1 MEGLMQHH
9 PLLISSI
16 LTHAARHHGAA
27 EIVSRGDDGTLRR
40 LTYTAAERRARRL
53 ARVLQRLGVRPG
65 DRLATLAMN
74 SDRHFE
80 LYYAISGSGA
90 ICNTVNPRL
99 ALDDIAYIITHA
111 EDTILFAD
119 PGFAP
124 LVEQLAPH
132 IAGCVRTVVVLGTEA
147 EMRDMHL
154 VPGIKLLC
162 YETLMAEADEDYA
175 WPLFAETTASSLCYT
190 SGTTGRPKGVLY
202 SHRAMVLH
210 AMLQNFADTTSL
222 RATDRVL
229 MLVPM
234 FHANAWCM
242 PYAAPMAGASLVLP
256 GRHLDPATIVAL
268 ANDERCSISF
278 GVPTLWLNLLA
289 HLDATGEQLETLN
302 RILCGGVAVPKV
314 MMARYE
320 AMGIPI
326 IHAWGMTE
334 TGPLCTLNA
343 AKPATAAL
351 EGEEGLDLRLRQ
363 GRVVFGM
370 DVRATRDDGGEAPRD
385 GRTPG
390 ALSVRGHWVASGYF
404 RQPET
409 SVGPTGWFPT
419 GDVGVFDAH
428 GYVLLTDRTKDLI
441 KSGGEWISS
450 IELENLAMGHPD
462 IQQAAAI
469 AARHPQWSERPVV
482 IVTPRAGHTVDPDA
496 VRDWYRARV
505 PSWWVP
511 DRIVVVDE
519 LPHGATGKV
528 QKTVLRERYGNVL
541 AESASETG
549 TARN

>member
-1 MEGLMQHH
+1 MQGLMQNH

-16 LTHAARHHGAA
+16 LTHAARHHGTA
-27 EIVSRGDDGTLRR
+27 EIVTRADDGTLRR
-40 LTYTAAERRARRL
+40 TTYAAAERRARRL
-53 ARVLQRLGVRPG
+53 ARVLQGLGVRQG
-65 DRLATLAMN
+65 ERLATLAMN

-90 ICNTVNPRL
+90 VCNTVNPRL
-99 ALDDIAYIITHA
+99 AADDIAYIITHA

-132 IAGCVRTVVVLGTEA
+132 ISSCVHTVVVLGTEA
-147 EMRDMHL
+147 EMPDLHL
-154 VPGIKLLC
+154 VPGMKLLC

-175 WPLFAETTASSLCYT
+175 WPQFAETTASSLCYT

-222 RATDRVL
+222 RAIDRVL

-242 PYAAPMAGASLVLP
+242 PYAAPMAGAGLVLP
-256 GRHLDPATIVAL
+256 GRHLDPATIIAL
-268 ANDERCSISF
+268 ANGERCTISF

-289 HLDATGEQLETLN
+289 HLDQTGERIETLN
-302 RILCGGVAVPKV
+302 RILCGGVAVPKA

-334 TGPLCTLNA
+334 TGPLATLNA
-343 AKPATAAL
+343 ATPATAAMQ
-351 EGEEGLDLRLRQ
+351 GEAGLDQRLRQ

-370 DVRATRDDGGEAPRD
+370 DVRAIRDDCREAPWD

-390 ALSVRGHWVASGYF
+390 ALTVRGHWCASGYY

-409 SVGPTGWFPT
+409 DVGATGWFPT
-419 GDVGVFDAH
+419 GDVGMFDEH

-469 AARHPQWSERPVV
+469 AAQHPQWSERPVV
-482 IVTPRAGHTVDPDA
+482 IVTPRAGHTVDPEA
-496 VRDWYRARV
+496 VRDWYRGRV

-511 DRIVVVDE
+511 DRVMVVDE

-528 QKTVLRERYGNVL
+528 QKAVLRERYRDALV
-541 AESASETG
+541 
-549 TARN
+549 TAGSI